1 MAYICLSIQLC
12 ELMKKLGIKFIIDAR
27 RRDAFGRTQ
36 IFCKVRLDREDVNT
50 YPTSQVCFPQD
61 WDAVKQ
67 RVNTRGL
74 EAEAANMA
82 IAGFEV
88 RIRQA
93 YATCVMQGNLNTESL
108 RANIKASDDRSPG
121 SSALL
126 TYVREYI
133 VLLKSN
139 QNTAIGLH
147 HNTVRIYEAMEG
159 WLVEFVQADGKS
171 IDAFNNGQAFSKAF
185 YEYILR
191 SGKQPMTARAYLQK
205 LVVVG
210 EFLAERGVVK
220 SAPFKSPKVKLAHV
234 STAPKEFEFTYDSW
248 VALQSY
254 KPRNRNEHMVV
265 LMAVLQGYTGLAI
278 SDLLRLMWSD
288 IHDAE
293 PMRVIIQ
300 HRKKNFRGDQ
310 RVGKTA
316 VIPVLSQA
324 EKALAELKSL
334 QIPQFVVCP
343 RITPETYNRR
353 LGRIA
358 ALMRI
363 PQFTSHDLRKVFANY
378 VCKRAGVSGHAL
390 SSSLGHSSTG
400 TTERYYLKDDVAQ
413 MLGEFVVVQNYLNQ
427 QEAVG

>member
-36 IFCKVRLDREDVNT
+36 IFCKVRLDRQDVNT

-67 RVNTRGL
+67 RVGSKGM
-74 EAEAANMA
+74 ESEAANMA

-88 RIRQA
+88 RIRKA
-93 YATCVMQGNLNTESL
+93 YATCVMQDNLNVESL
-108 RANIKASDDRSPG
+108 RASIKAGDESPQG
-121 SSALL
+121 NQAL
-126 TYVREYI
+126 TAYVEEYI
-133 VLLKSN
+133 AILKRN
-139 QNTAIGLH
+139 QNTAVGLH
-147 HNTVRIYEAMEG
+147 HNTVRLYEAMNA
-159 WLVEFVQADGKS
+159 WLTKFFASGARGTH
-171 IDAFNNGQAFSKAF
+171 AFINGQAFSKAF
-185 YEYILR
+185 YEFIV
-191 SGKQPMTARAYLQK
+191 SHGKQPVTARTYIQK

-210 EFLAERGVVK
+210 EWLVERGVLK
-220 SAPFKSPKVKLAHV
+220 SLEFRVPKVKLGHV
-234 STAPKEFEFTYDSW
+234 SHGSKAFTFSYESW
-248 VALQSY
+248 RRLHEYRPLTSD
-254 KPRNRNEHMVV
+254 EHMVV
-265 LMAVLQGYTGLAI
+265 LMALLQGYTGLAI

-300 HRKKNFRGDQ
+300 HRQKNFRGDQ

-316 VIPVLSQA
+316 VIPVLSPA
-324 EKALAELKSL
+324 EKILAELKSL

-353 LGRIA
+353 LARV
-358 ALMRI
+358 ALTMGI
-363 PQFTSHDLRKVFANY
+363 PAFTSHDLRKAFVNY
-378 VCKRAGVSGHAL
+378 VCKRAGVTGNAL

-400 TTERYYLKDDVAQ
+400 TTERYYLKDDVSQ
-413 MLGEFVVVQNYLNQ
+413 LLGEFVVVQNYLNQ
-427 QEAVG
+427 QEAM